1 MDKKRHVI
9 NIFLLTAVLAASC
22 VKEELLPES
31 GTIGEGTAAVS
42 FNIGYRPVSD
52 TNLGK
57 TKSAGGEI
65 IRDIKEVFIAGYR
78 EDSTLA
84 FSFYIPEEELSI
96 STDKGTLPEKSDC
109 RATFGCSIPYGRYRI
124 YSAVNTGDLSND
136 ARIQKEKDFR
146 SIRFGWIEDNI
157 AENDRMSGWFRLDN
171 EYLVGRDAPL
181 LSVSRPDVV
190 LHSWV
195 RRAASKVTVAIDA
208 SRLNENIYIYI
219 KSAQILDIPSSCSLI
234 DRNSPSSS
242 GELLHEGDTIR
253 FGNGDDY
260 TKWPCLSC
268 GRGANSLGSHAD
280 DAPSLFFF
288 ENMQGKDS
296 KKHQYKNF
304 ESKDNK
310 PYGTYIEVVGYY
322 INQSADKPSYGNIR
336 YRCML
341 GKNMSDDFNA
351 ERNTHYKLTLVFNK
365 EANDIDWH
373 IDYDYIPKPPEIV
386 VPSPMIIS
394 YLSNQSLNIPVS
406 IYFDE
411 KLTDIDHVDITIFEN
426 DWSYSGHKYS
436 YTNKQLYN
444 GFLSLNMI
452 DRNELSATERENL
465 YMSSRTFSKS
475 QLEETTD
482 GKYFLEVPVY
492 TRPMTMG
499 NSFSGN
505 NYYVG
510 RRRYAKLRITAYLT
524 KEVNGKKEIT
534 NEVTVEQSRRIVNP
548 KGIWRKGESD
558 KKFHVVIMNSGDD
571 ETPTIAEKFDTLKSH
586 GPWTAMIIKGHDWV
600 RIKDSR
606 SSVWGTENVTGG
618 TGSAIE
624 FDYKPEG
631 PTTEPRFGLIEVLFH
646 NNTCS
651 HMICVS
657 QGMGTVEMDG
667 VKWHM
672 SNLEYGGKDT
682 ANPLM
687 EGSMF
692 AYGNST
698 DAILSSNNIRSGYG
712 FDIDCMEKDFDVYNS
727 DGSIGSIKLSK
738 LRAKPLAEGFT
749 KDNVV
754 SDGGKCHV
762 ATKAEWEKL
771 KNDKFSRY
779 YGILYGDE
787 CSGSLGENTETNTY
801 TAEGEEKGIRGCFVC
816 DPTTGRHLFFPIGNT
831 GYGHRKYVDD
841 NNRASGVPVKYGV
854 LKYAMRSSEMP
865 VATAEAVPNYY
876 SLWNEPGAL
885 YWYNVAVPKA
895 TEQHAGFDIN
905 YFSFGFESYTSNAVL
920 QRNNSFTG
928 NVSAWTSDLFFVR
941 RVDN

>member
-1 MDKKRHVI
+1 MDKRHAI
-9 NIFLLTAVLAASC
+9 GIFLLTALSAVSC
-22 VKEELLPES
+22 VKEELLPEG

-65 IRDIKEVFIAGYR
+65 IRDIREVFVAGYR

-84 FSFYIPEEELSI
+84 FSFYVPEEELSI
-96 STDKGTLPEKSDC
+96 NTDKGTLPEKSDC
-109 RATFGCSIPYGRYRI
+109 WATFGCSIPYGRYRI

-146 SIRFGWIEDNI
+146 SIRFGWIEDDI
-157 AENDRMSGWFRLDN
+157 AENDKMSGWFRLDN
-171 EYLVGRDAPL
+171 EYLIGSDAPL

-208 SRLNENIYIYI
+208 SKLNENIYIYI

-268 GRGANSLGSHAD
+268 GRGANRLGNHSD
-280 DAPSLFFF
+280 DAKSLFFF

-365 EANDIDWH
+365 DANDIDWH

-394 YLSNQSLNIPVS
+394 YLSNHKLNIPIT
-406 IYFDE
+406 IYYDE
-411 KLTDIDHVDITIFEN
+411 IFTDIDHVDVEIFEN
-426 DWSYSGHKYS
+426 DWTYSGHKYDD
-436 YTNKQLYN
+436 TNNELHN
-444 GFLSLNMI
+444 GFLSLNLI
-452 DRNELSATERENL
+452 TDNSISETERKNL
-465 YMSSRTFSKS
+465 YLGSRTFSKS
-475 QLEETTD
+475 QLKETAD
-482 GKYFLEVPVY
+482 DKYFLEVPVY

-571 ETPTIAEKFDTLKSH
+571 DTPTIAEKFDTLKSH
-586 GPWTAMIIKGHDWV
+586 GPWTAKILRGHDWV
-600 RIKDSR
+600 RIKDSE
-606 SSVWGTENVTGG
+606 STEWGTDDVKGG
-618 TGSAIE
+618 TGSKIE

-631 PTTEPRFGLIEVLFH
+631 PTTAPRFGLIEVLFH

-651 HMICVS
+651 HIICVS
-657 QGMGTVEMDG
+657 QGMGIVEMNG

-672 SNLEYGGKDT
+672 SNLEYGSKDT
-682 ANPLM
+682 ANPLL

-692 AYGNST
+692 AYGNVT
-698 DAILSSNNIRSGYG
+698 DAVLSRNNLKKEYS
-712 FDIDCMEKDFDVYNS
+712 FDMECIDKNFEVYT
-727 DGSIGSIKLSK
+727 
-738 LRAKPLAEGFT
+738 E
-749 KDNVV
+749 
-754 SDGGKCHV
+754 DGGTREITLRSLMEGSKNSFADNSVVTDGGTCHV
-762 ATKAEWEKL
+762 ARINDWATLTK
-771 KNDKFSRY
+771 FTRY
-779 YGILYGDE
+779 YGVLYGDE
-787 CSGSLGENTETNTY
+787 CSGSLSSNTDTNTY
-801 TAEGEEKGIRGCFVC
+801 TEEGEVKGMRGCFVC
-816 DPTTGRHLFFPIGNT
+816 DTLTGKHLFFPIGNT
-831 GYGHRKYVDD
+831 GYGRRKYVD
-841 NNRASGVPVKYGV
+841 NNKRHDGSAAKYGV
-854 LKYAMRSSEMP
+854 LKYADRSIEMEES
-865 VATAEAVPNYY
+865 TSKKVPNYY
-876 SLWNEPGAL
+876 SLWNEPGAI
-885 YWYNVAVPKA
+885 YSYETKTTNNN
-895 TEQHAGFDIN
+895 GFDIN
-905 YFSFGFESYTSNAVL
+905 YFSFGFESYHTNAV
-920 QRNNSFTG
+920 NDIYFI
-928 NVSAWTSDLFFVR
+928 R